1 MKESIPGAWQDGTAN
16 ALAISAALSAKRG
29 KTLPWCVVRGAI
41 DAAIRARWVELTEG
55 SAPWPGDLAGA
66 QHVVLRVPE
75 GGGSST
81 HEGEDDELKGLLV
94 AEASLL
100 ANGIQDL
107 AEEIPALLKAAVG
120 HDLKF
125 RLRVEFG
132 GETRPDAGAVEQ
144 VNALLAEVS
153 EELKLS

>member
-1 MKESIPGAWQDGTAN
+1 MTESIPDAWNDGTTN
-16 ALAISAALSAKRG
+16 ALAVSAALSAKRG
-29 KTLPWCVVRGAI
+29 KTLPWCVVCGAI

-66 QHVVLRVPE
+66 QHVVLRIPE
-75 GGGSST
+75 GGKSGT
-81 HEGEDDELKGLLV
+81 HKQEDELKGLLV

-107 AEEIPALLKAAVG
+107 AEEIPALLQATVG

-125 RLRVEFG
+125 RLRVELG

-144 VNALLAEVS
+144 VNALLAQVS